1 MTIKEVA
8 EIAGVSASAVSRY
21 FNGGPLSEDKR
32 KKILKA
38 VKQTGFSPSV
48 SAKIMRTGKSGQIG
62 VIVPHIHSDSF
73 SHIMSGIAD
82 RLKETEYI
90 IILGCTDGDREREI
104 EYINAMERNNVEGII
119 LMGTV
124 MTPALKSAIEGCPV
138 PLVVTGQN
146 FPGIPCIYH
155 DDFNAM
161 RELTERMLKKGR
173 RNIAYIGV
181 TEEDEAAGRDRRRGV
196 EAAVNSFEGGKIQFE
211 RVVAEFSSE
220 SGRLMMEKLL
230 KGGKRPDGVICASD
244 FIALGAMSAI
254 KEAGLGIP
262 EDVSIAGIG
271 DSWADVI
278 TRPQLTSVHL
288 YFKQC
293 GTVAVETLINM
304 IDNKGTS
311 IPVRQTMLGYD
322 IMERES
328 L

>member
-8 EIAGVSASAVSRY
+8 RIAGVSASAVSRY
-21 FNGGPLSEDKR
+21 FNGGSLSEDKR
-32 KKILKA
+32 RKIQSA
-38 VKQTGFSPSV
+38 VKKTGFAPSV

-82 RLKETEYI
+82 RTRETEYI
-90 IILGCTDGDREREI
+90 LILGCTDGDKEREI

-124 MTPALKSAIEGCPV
+124 MTPALRSAIEECPV
-138 PLVVTGQN
+138 PVVVTGQN
-146 FPGIPCIYH
+146 FSGIPCIYH

-161 RELTERMLKKGR
+161 KELTDRMLLKGR
-173 RNIAYIGV
+173 RNIVYIGV
-181 TEEDEAAGRDRRRGV
+181 TEEDAAAGRERKRGV
-196 EAAVNSFEGGKIQFE
+196 ETAINSFDGGEVKFAS
-211 RVVAEFSSE
+211 VVAEFTSE
-220 SGRLMMEKLL
+220 SGKLKMQEILQGGEKT
-230 KGGKRPDGVICASD
+230 DGVICASD

-254 KEAGLGIP
+254 KEAGFRIP
-262 EDVSIAGIG
+262 EDISVAGIG

-278 TRPQLTSVHL
+278 SQPQLTSVHL
-288 YFKQC
+288 YYKQC
-293 GTVAVETLINM
+293 GTVAVETLISIM
-304 IDNKGTS
+304 EDKGKR

>member
-8 EIAGVSASAVSRY
+8 NIAGVSASAVSRY

-32 KKILKA
+32 KKIQRA
-38 VKQTGFSPSV
+38 VSRTNFSPSV
-48 SAKIMRTGKSGQIG
+48 SAKVMRTGKSGQIG

-82 RLKETEYI
+82 RTRETDLI

-104 EYINAMERNNVEGII
+104 EYIHAMERNKVEGII

-124 MTPALKSAIEGCPV
+124 MTPALKSAIEDCPV

-146 FPGIPCIYH
+146 FSGVPCIYH

-161 RELTERMLKKGR
+161 RELTERMLKRGR

-181 TEEDEAAGRDRRRGV
+181 TEEDEQAGRERKRGV
-196 EAAVNSFEGGKIQFE
+196 ETAIKNHKGGKVKVKS
-211 RVVAEFSSE
+211 VVAEFSSE
-220 SGRLMMEKLL
+220 SGKRMMEKIL
-230 KGGKRPDGVICASD
+230 KADKNTDGVICATD

-254 KEAGLGIP
+254 KEAGKRIP
-262 EDVSIAGIG
+262 EDISIAGIG

-278 TRPQLTSVHL
+278 TQPKLTSAHL
-288 YFKQC
+288 YYKQC
-293 GTVAVETLINM
+293 GTAAVETLLTLMN
-304 IDNKGTS
+304 NKDKK
-311 IPVRQTMLGYD
+311 IPVSQTMLGYD
-322 IMERES
+322 IIERES